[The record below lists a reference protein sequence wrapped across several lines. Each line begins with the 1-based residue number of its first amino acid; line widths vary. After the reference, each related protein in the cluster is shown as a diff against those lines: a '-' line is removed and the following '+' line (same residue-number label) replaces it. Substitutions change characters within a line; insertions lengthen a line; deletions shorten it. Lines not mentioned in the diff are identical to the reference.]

1 MTEYPHGWVIGKSYD
16 PKNGHVLPLYL
27 PPTEG
32 DTCINCGCNPPG
44 IVIGFQVG
52 EGLARQYLKGGKF
65 VQGKTLI
72 SPCPVCGGSQ
82 TEYLWKASGLCGRS
96 LDGKMANMVS
106 LLDFQEKPGN
116 AEALSALNNF
126 VAGST
131 AGGDL
136 VPWLYLSGTNGTGK
150 THLMWSGINMIIR
163 SDVQAH
169 YATLKRILDD
179 LKETYDSQSSESTVS
194 VRRKYIGIN
203 TLFIDEFDKDGW
215 SDWAANEVFE
225 ILNERGM
232 QRRPTM
238 ICSNKSPEEL
248 DFDKFKA
255 MLSRI
260 STGLIVKISG
270 PDMRPVL
277 GGHYMDEY

>member
-1 MTEYPHGWVIGKSYD
+1 MTEYPHGWVIGKAYD
-16 PKNGHVLPLYL
+16 PKPGQFLPLYL
-27 PPTEG
+27 PPHEG
-32 DTCINCGCNPPG
+32 DACPNCGQPPPG
-44 IVIGFQVG
+44 IVIGFQIG
-52 EGLARQYLKGGKF
+52 EGQARQYTKGGKF
-65 VQGKTLI
+65 VMGKTII

-82 TEYLWKASGLCGRS
+82 SEYLWKASGLCGRY
-96 LDGKMANMVS
+96 LDGKMANMVT

-116 AEALSALNNF
+116 KDALSALHKF
-126 VAGST
+126 VSGST
-131 AGGDL
+131 DGGDL
-136 VPWLYLSGTNGTGK
+136 IPWFYLSGTNGTGK
-150 THLMWSGINMIIR
+150 THLMWSGVNMIIR
-163 SDVQAH
+163 ADKQAH

-179 LKETYDSQSSESTVS
+179 LKETYDSQSNESTVS
-194 VRRKYIGIN
+194 VRRKYIN
-203 TLFIDEFDKDGW
+203 LHALFIDEFDKDGW

-232 QRRPTM
+232 NRKPTM

-270 PDMRPVL
+270 PDMRPAL
-277 GGHYMDEY
+277 GHYMDDH